1 MIKTQ
6 KMAYSTTLLNK
17 RVEIRSRKE
26 SSKTALGM
34 TSGDWEA
41 VGMAWAGVTWA
52 RGAKALREGALDAYD
67 TVMIRMR
74 WNALVSRDSRIVAD
88 GKVYEVDT
96 MQADKMADTMQLLCH
111 EVQI

>member
-1 MIKTQ
+1 
-6 KMAYSTTLLNK
+6 MAYSTTLLSK
-17 RVEIRSRKE
+17 RVEIRNRKV
-26 SSKTALGM
+26 SSTTALGL

-41 VGMAWAGVTWA
+41 VGMAWAGITWN
-52 RGAKALREGALDAYD
+52 RGAKAMREGALDAYD

-96 MQADKMADTMQLLCH
+96 MQSDKTADTMQLLCH
-111 EVQI
+111 EVQV

>member
-1 MIKTQ
+1 
-6 KMAYSTTLLNK
+6 MAYSTTLLNK
-17 RVEIRSRKE
+17 RVEIQNRRE
-26 SSKTALGM
+26 SSNTALGM
-34 TSGDWEA
+34 TSGEWET

-74 WNALVSRDSRIVAD
+74 WNELVSRDSRIVAD

-96 MQADKMADTMQLLCH
+96 MQSDKRSDTMQLVCH